1 MSRGVEV
8 EEGEE
13 GMSWGKEV
21 EWVSASSSELTSS
34 PIDTDTTENTHTHT
48 DMYIKHAD
56 AQMYQQK
63 KQNWMEMDEVNDFHR
78 PDSVILT

>member
-21 EWVSASSSELTSS
+21 EWVSASSSELTSPS
-34 PIDTDTTENTHTHT
+34 IDTDTTETYIHTQICTLSMQTHRCTNR
-48 DMYIKHAD
+48 
-56 AQMYQQK
+56 K
-63 KQNWMEMDEVNDFHR
+63 KTKLDGYG
-78 PDSVILT
+78 